1 MRAPAFLEPLR
12 SIAGWRGRAVTAT
25 IEETAEESNV
35 TVVPLAERTRDFFL
49 DHPDE
54 AYSSDNFHPGPAGY
68 ERWANAFFPEV
79 LDAIDSLPR

>member
-12 SIAGWRGRAVTAT
+12 SVVGWRGRAVTAA
-25 IEETAEESNV
+25 IEDTAEESGA

-54 AYSSDNFHPGPAGY
+54 AYSSDLFHPGPPGY
-68 ERWANAFFPEV
+68 ERWVEALLPEANE
-79 LDAIDSLPR
+79 AIDSLSR